1 MYYNNIRC
9 NLAVL
14 LRQRSFPWNMNL
26 LALAYILIISLY
38 FLFALY
44 CNLLNAIAL
53 NYALWQGRDILM
65 QVFRVQN

>member
-1 MYYNNIRC
+1 MEHAPAC
-9 NLAVL
+9 
-14 LRQRSFPWNMNL
+14 SC
-26 LALAYILIISLY
+26 
-38 FLFALY
+38 LY